1 MSCKRATAINIPALV
16 ITLFG
21 FFSQIATGSGVRRM
35 AAQRAM
41 HHFSFPHKRKNPLSG
56 GLWNIW

>member
-1 MSCKRATAINIPALV
+1 MRRKRATTINVAALV

-21 FFSQIATGSGVRRM
+21 FFSQIATGSGVRCM
-35 AAQRAM
+35 SAQRAM
-41 HHFSFPHKRKNPLSG
+41 HHFSFPYKRKNPLNG